1 MSSALATEQR
11 IGNWQDDAEYQSAV
25 SRLSALR
32 KTGALIANKIE
43 ELQQSI
49 EDGAEK
55 TIGLRADELVA
66 GGKKSD
72 ALASAVVRLADDK
85 EALSG
90 LETEL
95 KAMSIAERRLVTAVS
110 TAERSAKS
118 KVLETIMEA
127 YAGKVR
133 ALKTSLDTAVQLNA
147 EVLEMHQIARSQDLE
162 GVAMDK
168 TYLRILRTGGHLD
181 VLSDAPNSYVSK
193 WNTHVAGL
201 IS

>member
-1 MSSALATEQR
+1 MKSLEASETGIDWREDTDYRDATT
-11 IGNWQDDAEYQSAV
+11 
-25 SRLSALR
+25 RLYALR
-32 KTGALIANKIE
+32 RTGKSIATKIE

-72 ALASAVVRLADDK
+72 ALASAVVRLADDR
-85 EALSG
+85 EQLSN

-95 KAMSIAERRLVTAVS
+95 KALSIAEKRLQSAVA
-110 TAERSAKS
+110 TAERAAKS
-118 KVLETIMEA
+118 KVLDTIMEA

-133 ALKTSLDTAVQLNA
+133 ALKTALDTAVQLNA
-147 EVLEMHQIARSQDLE
+147 EVLEIHQIARSQDLE

-168 TYLRILRTGGHLD
+168 TYLRILRTGGHLEI
-181 VLSDAPNSYVSK
+181 LSDAPNAYVAK

>member
-1 MSSALATEQR
+1 MEETSQTIDWREDQQYQEA
-11 IGNWQDDAEYQSAV
+11 IG
-25 SRLSALR
+25 RLSALR
-32 KTGALIANKIE
+32 RTGKSIATKIE

-72 ALASAVVRLADDK
+72 ALASAVVRLADDR
-85 EALSG
+85 EQLAN

-95 KAMSIAERRLVTAVS
+95 KAMSIAERRLVAAVS

-133 ALKTSLDTAVQLNA
+133 ALKTALDTAVQLNV
-147 EVLEMHQIARSQDLE
+147 EVLELHQIARSQDLE
-162 GVAMDK
+162 GVALDK
-168 TYLRILRTGGHLD
+168 TYLKILRSGGHLEI
-181 VLSDAPNSYVSK
+181 LSDSANGYVSK
-193 WNTHVAGL
+193 WHAQVAGL

>member
-1 MSSALATEQR
+1 MKSLEASETGIDWREDTDYRDATT
-11 IGNWQDDAEYQSAV
+11 
-25 SRLSALR
+25 RLYALR
-32 KTGALIANKIE
+32 RTGKSIATKIE
-43 ELQQSI
+43 ELQHSI

-95 KAMSIAERRLVTAVS
+95 KAMSIAERRLVAAVS

-133 ALKTSLDTAVQLNA
+133 ALKTALDTAVQLNV
-147 EVLEMHQIARSQDLE
+147 EVLELHQIARSQDLE
-162 GVAMDK
+162 GVALDK
-168 TYLRILRTGGHLD
+168 TYLKILRSGGHLEI
-181 VLSDAPNSYVSK
+181 LSDSANGYVSK
-193 WNTHVAGL
+193 WHAQVAGL